1 MFNVNNIETRTTPWT
16 CLTSCFIVSMVNFEQ
31 EIAGRDDKTIS
42 GTQSLSNEFDGVR
55 ISREIKYV

>member
-1 MFNVNNIETRTTPWT
+1 
-16 CLTSCFIVSMVNFEQ
+16 MVNFEQ

-42 GTQSLSNEFDGVR
+42 GTQSLSNEFDGLK